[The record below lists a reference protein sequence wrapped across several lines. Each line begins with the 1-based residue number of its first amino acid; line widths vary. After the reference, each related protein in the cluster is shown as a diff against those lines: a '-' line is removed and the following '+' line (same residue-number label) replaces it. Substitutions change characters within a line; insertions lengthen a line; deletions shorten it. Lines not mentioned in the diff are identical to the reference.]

1 MRHQRVDQSH
11 TSRSFHYQSAFLLSI
26 LLMIMGGCGSVTITF
41 SRTPPPKST
50 MSVQSLPTTAPL
62 RTPTPTPSAVS
73 ATDPAGWVAATSSN
87 WCGYTF
93 PQGQITGV
101 RAQWTEPVISAHV
114 PGAYLVTW
122 VGVGGWGKSHNN
134 IVQIGTRAAV
144 RGGQVVHDVWYE
156 TLPPNRWY
164 TLGTIAAGDSVAAW
178 VLLRPGSTRQWDLS
192 LVDLTTHQT
201 FQTSVTFSSQRVYA
215 DFIVEDPDA
224 TSNNGPP
231 YYPFPVF
238 TPITIN
244 NAAVRY
250 ADEWRSIATLAG
262 LRVTLVQSQVTLA
275 LASPLQNDT
284 FTVKRI
290 VS

>member
-1 MRHQRVDQSH
+1 
-11 TSRSFHYQSAFLLSI
+11 
-26 LLMIMGGCGSVTITF
+26 
-41 SRTPPPKST
+41 
-50 MSVQSLPTTAPL
+50 
-62 RTPTPTPSAVS
+62 
-73 ATDPAGWVAATSSN
+73 VAATSSN

-144 RGGQVVHDVWYE
+144 RDGQVVHDVWYE

-178 VLLRPGSTRQWDLS
+178 VLLRPGSTRQRDLS

-201 FQTSVTFSSQRVYA
+201 FQTTVTFSWQRVYA

-231 YYPFPVF
+231 YYLFPVF
-238 TPITIN
+238 TPITIS

-250 ADEWRSIATLAG
+250 ADEWRSIAALAG

-275 LASPLQNDT
+275 LASPLQKDS

-290 VS
+290 AS